1 MRTMILL
8 LLGMVVGVAALSAVW
23 ATTGGTDG
31 HVDVRIVVE
40 RLDDG
45 RVEVGLQHREV
56 SGEWSETEKPSH
68 RFLAPD
74 AEVGQALHSS
84 AIVVD
89 TDSRHE
95 LVANTYG
102 AFLVESG
109 EEIGDG
115 FSEYFG
121 ETADEDLPKMLCI
134 EDLND
139 PGIGQLCDG
148 MESTY
153 GGPVERLSVSD
164 YDEFRKQIETAVRE
178 DGDLGGYFATSVPL
192 ADIVDQTME
201 ANRTFMRGSYWI
213 ELIDPQLPNPDDL
226 HCVISHG
233 GEDDLFWGL
242 ASESSA
248 AAAGALGIDVR
259 TEVYAVAAEQAEAIR
274 RCVADGAVS
283 IATTLAEPEVLKPAV
298 QEAIDAG
305 VHMISFNSGAEVA
318 ADVGTALH
326 IGLDD
331 REGGRIAGAEFSERG
346 IEGNALCI
354 IHEPNNVGLH
364 NRCDGL
370 EETFNGTVE
379 RWSPTS
385 DETVTEELETRIAEG
400 NVDAVL
406 ALSSNTGVAV
416 RIVIFLSDADIP
428 AATFG
433 WTRLISELV
442 SEGRMTFAIFDHPE
456 LQPYLAAVGS
466 LIVERLRIDPAG
478 YFSSTQLLIKP
489 MVTDA
494 EAMQAL
500 RNSLTAGQAQP

>member
-1 MRTMILL
+1 MSLI
-8 LLGMVVGVAALSAVW
+8 LLGMVVGAAALSAVW
-23 ATTGGTDG
+23 ATTRGTDG

-148 MESTY
+148 LELGY
-153 GGPVERLSVSD
+153 GGTVERLSVSD
-164 YDEFRKQIETAVRE
+164 YDEFRTQIETAVRE

-201 ANRTFMRGSYWI
+201 ANRTWMPGNYWI
-213 ELIDPQLPNPDDL
+213 ELIDPQLSNPDDL

-233 GEDDLFWGL
+233 GEEDLFWEL
-242 ASESSA
+242 ASESSV

-385 DETVTEELETRIAEG
+385 DETVIEELETRLTEG

-406 ALSSNTGVAV
+406 ALSSNSGVAI

-442 SEGRMTFAIFDHPE
+442 SEGRMMFAIFDHPE

-466 LIVERLRIDPAG
+466 LIVERLRIDPEG
-478 YFSSTQLLIKP
+478 YFNSTQLLIKP
-489 MVTDA
+489 MITDA